1 MVVVREGDVRQ
12 GRKIDNFV
20 NSVFC
25 ILSVVTVFWL
35 LYCCVFSPVF
45 PLCNLWFFC
54 CKEGGI
60 YRDETDSFEV
70 EEDGYVDKKL

>member
-20 NSVFC
+20 NSVLC

-45 PLCNLWFFC
+45 PLCNLC
-54 CKEGGI
+54 
-60 YRDETDSFEV
+60 
-70 EEDGYVDKKL
+70 LLLL